1 MFTGLVQGVGEI
13 SSVGTG
19 SNGTTCL
26 TIKAPMFAGDIKIGE
41 SISVSGVCLTVT
53 AHRPKDLEV
62 EFEVMG
68 ETLARSSLG
77 DKSVGDKVNLE
88 RALLATDRLG
98 GHIVQ
103 GHVDTTVNVMA
114 LRDDPAWRIIEFTLG
129 DDYRKYIV
137 EKGSITLDGVSLTVA
152 AVDKTPGSA
161 NFEVALIP
169 TTLNATTLG
178 QLGLDSKV
186 NVEFDVM
193 AKYAESIAS
202 A

>member
-1 MFTGLVQGVGEI
+1 
-13 SSVGTG
+13 
-19 SNGTTCL
+19 
-26 TIKAPMFAGDIKIGE
+26 
-41 SISVSGVCLTVT
+41 
-53 AHRPKDLEV
+53 
-62 EFEVMG
+62 
-68 ETLARSSLG
+68 
-77 DKSVGDKVNLE
+77 VNLE

-103 GHVDTTVNVMA
+103 GHVDTTANVVA
-114 LRDDPAWRIIEFTLG
+114 LRDDPAWRIVEFTLD

-152 AVDKTPGSA
+152 AVDKTPGAAS
-161 NFEVALIP
+161 FEVALIP

-178 QLGLDSKV
+178 QLGLNSKV

>member
-1 MFTGLVQGVGEI
+1 MFTGLVQDIGEI
-13 SSVGTG
+13 SNVGAG

-26 TIKAPMFAGDIKIGE
+26 AIKAPMFAGDIKIGE

-53 AHRPKDLEV
+53 AHRPKDLEIEV
-62 EFEVMG
+62 EVMG

-103 GHVDTTVNVMA
+103 GHVDTTANVIA

-129 DDYRKYIV
+129 DDFRKYIV

-152 AVDKTPGSA
+152 GVDKTPGSA
-161 NFEVALIP
+161 SFEVALIP

>member
-1 MFTGLVQGVGEI
+1 MFTGLVQDVGEI
-13 SSVGTG
+13 SGIGAGVD
-19 SNGTTCL
+19 GTTRL
-26 TIKAPMFAGDIKIGE
+26 TLKAPMFAGDIKIGE

-53 AHRPKDLEV
+53 AHRPKDLEIEV
-62 EFEVMG
+62 EVMG

-77 DKSVGDKVNLE
+77 QKSISDKVNLE

-103 GHVDTTVNVMA
+103 GHVDTTANVIA
-114 LRDDPAWRIIEFTLG
+114 LRDDPAWRIVDFTLG
-129 DDYRKYIV
+129 DDYRKYVV

-161 NFEVALIP
+161 SFEVALIP

-178 QLGLDSKV
+178 QLGPDSNV

>member
-1 MFTGLVQGVGEI
+1 ML
-13 SSVGTG
+13 
-19 SNGTTCL
+19 ND
-26 TIKAPMFAGDIKIGE
+26 DIKIGE

-53 AHRPKDLEV
+53 AHRPKDLEIEV
-62 EFEVMG
+62 EVMG
-68 ETLARSSLG
+68 ETIVRSSLG
-77 DKSVGDKVNLE
+77 EKSPGTKVNLE

-103 GHVDTTVNVMA
+103 GHVDTTANVVA
-114 LRDDPAWRIIEFTLG
+114 LRDDPAWRIVEFTLD

-152 AVDKTPGSA
+152 AVDKTPGAAS
-161 NFEVALIP
+161 FEVALIP

-178 QLGLDSKV
+178 QLGLNSKV